1 MHFLRSLAETGVN
14 YANSLPE
21 RRGIMLA
28 NGVSLIIAAFSFLLF
43 IMYFYWYGWNP
54 VTGIIGLSALLCL
67 STLVLNKIGNTVLS
81 RFWLCLFIPLASTAL
96 SIYSKTI
103 YYDMHEELDYFSF
116 RFFILASCVFPVVF
130 FSFKERIYLVAATAM
145 SFLILISF
153 DPLHELFNVPYRQG
167 TLKTS
172 NYSFTN
178 VVIVITYFVM
188 VGAVFIMKWIS
199 ERSEDRAEKLI
210 YELNDINEDLIEK
223 NTEIEAQNQEIYLQT
238 ENLSINQRK
247 LRDANALIAEQRELL
262 FRQNQN
268 LSTELVDKNK
278 SLTDT
283 NTELI
288 KHNNELRQFSF
299 TVSHNLRGPVASLIG
314 LVNLI
319 DSENLHGSEQQIF
332 THIKSTLAQLDNIIR
347 DLSKIIDI
355 RNDIFRLRQ
364 KIELPAELN
373 ELATLFKNEIDSH
386 HIVIKADFSECSEIY
401 SVKALVHSILYN
413 LISNAIKYR
422 SPERQPC
429 IEIKSSCTDDF
440 YVLVVKDN
448 GLGIDLATH
457 RENLFK
463 LYKRF
468 HYHTE
473 GKGLGLY
480 LIKLQA
486 ETLGGN
492 VEVESEI
499 NKETVFRITLKKPDN
514 VERQILYQEPYAQI
528 FYDAKINSTGVI
540 WSGPVTSQ
548 QYRAAFVKCLE
559 FVKLYNT
566 PNYIA
571 DLSHQGPVSR
581 EDQLWMFQEIMPD
594 ATSNGLKRIA
604 AIRPD
609 KNEPIV
615 QEYLRG
621 INDTLSKLGA
631 RQEFFLTMEEASN
644 WIEEENIKASLN
656 IPV

>member
-43 IMYFYWYGWNP
+43 IMYFYWYGWSP

-67 STLVLNKIGNTVLS
+67 STLFLNKIGNTVLS

-116 RFFILASCVFPVVF
+116 RFFILASCVFPAVF
-130 FSFKERIYLVAATAM
+130 FSFKERTYLIAATTM
-145 SFLILISF
+145 SFLILVSF

-167 TLKTS
+167 TLKIS

-210 YELNDINEDLIEK
+210 YELNEINEDLIEK

-319 DSENLHGSEQQIF
+319 DGENLHGSEQQIF

-373 ELATLFKNEIDSH
+373 ELAKLFKNEIDSH
-386 HIVIKADFSECSEIY
+386 HIVIKADFSECAEIY

-440 YVLVVKDN
+440 YVLVVRDN

-486 ETLGGN
+486 ETLGGS

-499 NKETVFRITLKKPDN
+499 NKETLFKIILRKPDN

-528 FYDAKINSTGVI
+528 FYDARINSTGVI
-540 WSGPVTSQ
+540 WNGPVTSQ
-548 QYRAAFVKCLE
+548 QYRAAFLKCLE